1 MSQQIGSTPQN
12 LIVAEAQ
19 ALLAAETWSGAESLY
34 REGVHV
40 CLLIDPYPAVDSE
53 RFQVPVTLLPLHA
66 QSAVFDQI
74 PLLLSAPSDLGVSY
88 HYGRINR
95 RGQVLFQDVPRGAYH
110 LNLIADP
117 APSSFSPQQLP
128 EPVHDAL
135 VASSIW
141 LPAWPTTAS
150 GGPSIFRTADGS
162 LSVTL
167 RRTGVGTLTAIL
179 RSVDRQWA
187 DQLVV
192 LSWSEDLAA
201 GATPPWRTRMA
212 LLAWNDEASAYV
224 AEIDLGR
231 VPDSCQILLPVRP
244 MPTEVLTPALASLL
258 QEAIDQATS
267 SNAKLA
273 WQRFLAHTT
282 TLAVEVRQVI
292 VEALDRASRI
302 SQLWRQEAARLY
314 RLAMTV
320 VVQLSSTSATFAPLP
335 VTVTP
340 QRVPIGDFRGDIAQA
355 ALSTA
360 DSYVELLAIPL
371 ADADAVLRLSVGPV
385 LNGYAT
391 LVVALS
397 REALPQS
404 IPQARVS
411 LFDSH
416 GSLIE
421 SSPTNDDGLVLLQ
434 DLNIGAYELQ
444 VDFEN
449 VAWRVKVSLE
459 ALRSA

>member
-1 MSQQIGSTPQN
+1 MSQQIGSTHQS

-19 ALLAAETWSGAESLY
+19 ALLAAEPWSGAESLY

-40 CLLIDPYPAVDSE
+40 CILIDPYPAVDNE
-53 RFQVPVTLLPLHA
+53 RFQVPVTFLPLHA
-66 QSAVFDQI
+66 HSEVFDQI
-74 PLLLSAPSDLGVSY
+74 PLLLSAPSDLGVTHY
-88 HYGRINR
+88 YGRINR
-95 RGQVLFQDVPRGAYH
+95 RGQVLFRDVPRGAYH

-117 APSSFSPQQLP
+117 IPSSLGSLQLP
-128 EPVHDAL
+128 EPVQDAL

-141 LPAWPTTAS
+141 LPALPTN
-150 GGPSIFRTADGS
+150 GPGVPSIFHAADGS
-162 LSVTL
+162 FSVTL
-167 RRTGVGTLTAIL
+167 RRTIVGTLTASL
-179 RSVDRQWA
+179 ESVDRQWK

-192 LSWSEDLAA
+192 LSWSEDPAA
-201 GATPPWRTRMA
+201 GATPTWRTRMA
-212 LLAWNDEASAYV
+212 LLAWSDEASAYV
-224 AEIDLGR
+224 ANTDLGR
-231 VPDSCQILLPVRP
+231 VPDSRQILLPVRP
-244 MPTEVLTPALASLL
+244 MPAEVLTPALASLL
-258 QEAIDQATS
+258 QETIDQATS
-267 SNAKLA
+267 SNAQLA
-273 WQRFLAHTT
+273 WQRFLANTT
-282 TLAVEVRQVI
+282 ALSMEVRQVI
-292 VEALDRASRI
+292 VEALDRVSLI
-302 SQLWRQEAARLY
+302 GQLWRQEAAKLY
-314 RLAMTV
+314 RLAITV
-320 VVQLSSTSATFAPLP
+320 VVQLGATSATFAPLP
-335 VTVTP
+335 VAVTP
-340 QRVPIGDFRGDIAQA
+340 QRVPIGDFRGDVAQA
-355 ALSTA
+355 AFSTA

-459 ALRSA
+459 ALRGA